1 MAKHN
6 SRLNNVRYKHPLPI
20 HPVETTLPI
29 PDLIPHNP
37 FSWIYCFYKYYRL
50 VYNNNEDNLL
60 ETKINIDIIGGGNF
74 PHIMVRDKKD
84 MLYLWEN
91 GFFGTGTLSRSEP
104 TWYNRMNKMV
114 NGDITLNTGD
124 LSELEQVTRRRRLE
138 RLEFKKLREKLQ
150 TELLELKKQ
159 STVSSKDIDDNG
171 QLDDT
176 ESLQKINDL
185 LLKQREQLRDFKAL
199 QESYSNQ
206 NLDAYEDVTSNL
218 QFDYESLFDE
228 NGDLLSL
235 ESLELMP
242 VEATFLTFALPVL
255 NITPRE
261 LFDKILSINGNNSY
275 ETIHNFIIHY
285 VVYHFYRSHGWCVR
299 SGIKFGCDYL
309 LYKRGPPFHHAEFCI
324 NVMDNDPSYYKNN
337 KNVND
342 YTWYSR
348 ISRVISGAKKTLLFS
363 YVTRQTKKE
372 QIMEWWVKGQF
383 HKVFNSYQ
391 ISEIIYKRWVPG
403 RNRD

>member
-6 SRLNNVRYKHPLPI
+6 SRLNNVRYKYPLPI
-20 HPVETTLPI
+20 HPVETTLPL
-29 PDLIPHNP
+29 PELFLYNP
-37 FSWIYCFYKYYRL
+37 FSWIYWFYKYYRL
-50 VYNNNEDNLL
+50 VYSNNEDNLL
-60 ETKINIDIIGGGNF
+60 ETKINIDVIGGDSF
-74 PHIMVRDKKD
+74 PHIMVRDKND

-104 TWYNRMNKMV
+104 TWYTRMNQIV
-114 NGDITLNTGD
+114 NGDIKLNTGD
-124 LSELEQVTRRRRLE
+124 INELEQITRRRRLE

-150 TELLELKKQ
+150 MELLELKKQ
-159 STVSSKDIDDNG
+159 SALSGSDIDNNG
-171 QLDDT
+171 ELDET
-176 ESLQKINDL
+176 ESLKRINDL

-199 QESYSNQ
+199 QESYNKQ
-206 NLDAYEDVTSNL
+206 NVGIHDNVTDNL
-218 QFDYESLFDE
+218 QFDYESLLDE

-255 NITPRE
+255 NITPKE
-261 LFDKILSINGNNSY
+261 LFKKILPNNDNSSY
-275 ETIHNFIIHY
+275 DTVHSFIIHY
-285 VVYHFYRSHGWCVR
+285 VAYHFYKSHGWCVR

-324 NVMDNDPSYYKNN
+324 NVMDNDPLYYRSN
-337 KNVND
+337 KNMRD

-348 ISRVISGAKKTLLFS
+348 ISRVIGGAKKTLILS
-363 YVTRQTKKE
+363 YVTRQTTKK
-372 QIMEWWVKGQF
+372 QIMEWWVKGQY
-383 HKVFNSYQ
+383 HKVFNSYE
-391 ISEIIYKRWVPG
+391 ISEIIYKRWIPG